1 MGLSDRLS
9 NATKGVRP
17 SDGVSGG
24 GSLIGATV
32 RRRKDAIADSS
43 RRLKVK
49 VHNKLFETIDV
60 AKLETLEPAMVST
73 KVTAAINDILNEDG
87 RLLTDSDRGKLI
99 EELKNELL
107 GLGPLEPLLRDDEI
121 TDILVNGHNQVYVE
135 KRGKLHAT
143 DVVFQDDQHLMLIID
158 RIVSRV
164 GRRVDESSPMV
175 DARLPDGSRINAI
188 IPPLAL
194 DGPALSIRRFGK
206 HRFDIG
212 ALVEK
217 DALTWDL
224 VEFLLAVVRA
234 RLNVIVC
241 GGTGSGKTTML
252 NCLSAFVP
260 ENERIVTIEDSAE
273 LSLQQ
278 PHVVRLETRPS
289 NLEGRGEVTQRD
301 LVKNCLRMR
310 PDRIVVGEVRGAE
323 VFDMLQAMSTG
334 HDGSIATIHANSP
347 RECLGRLEMMMLL
360 SGVSIPQRAMRQQI
374 ASAVNIIVHVSRLSD
389 GSRKVMKISEISGME
404 GEMIMMQDLFEFV
417 RARHHRRRKNQRQFS
432 IDRHSFHLHPTPRNG
447 RLQNRIESHQNGRAM
462 SPGDLLIPVA
472 VAGFVLVALRAV
484 VHAPRQS
491 PSGQSHRHA
500 PHGAPGRNAGSTDI
514 SRTDRPRLSGR
525 EFLSWFYRLNLLQ
538 KLEENLWQAGIY
550 ARIADVLLVILLMF
564 AAGLAVGQAI
574 WGKVLISIGIGAG
587 VAMLPIIYIR
597 VRRQRRIKAFAKQ
610 LPYALDLIKSSLEAG
625 HTLLRGLQ
633 VVVTEFADPI
643 SSEFRSAIEQSR
655 LGLPLARALEEMLK
669 RVPQE
674 DLRLLVVGVARSIRS
689 RQLAA
694 R

>member
-1 MGLSDRLS
+1 MGLTDRLS
-9 NATKGVRP
+9 NATKSARLADTA
-17 SDGVSGG
+17 SAG

-60 AKLETLEPAMVST
+60 SKLETLEPAMVSS

-87 RLLTDSDRGKLI
+87 RLLTDADRNRLV

-121 TDILVNGHNQVYVE
+121 TDILVNGHDQVYVE
-135 KRGKLHAT
+135 KRGKLHVT
-143 DVVFQDDQHLMLIID
+143 DVVFQDDAHLMLIID

-217 DALTWDL
+217 GALTWDL

-260 ENERIVTIEDSAE
+260 EDERIVTIEDSAE

-360 SGVSIPQRAMRQQI
+360 SGASIPQRAMRQQI
-374 ASAVNIIVHVSRLSD
+374 ASALNVIVHVSRLSD
-389 GSRKVMKISEISGME
+389 GSRKVLKISEISGME
-404 GEMIMMQDLFEFV
+404 GDMIMMQDLFEFV
-417 RARHHRRRKNQRQFS
+417 RADTTAEGN
-432 IDRHSFHLHPTPRNG
+432 ING
-447 RLQNRIESHQNGRAM
+447 R
-462 SPGDLLIPVA
+462 
-472 VAGFVLVALRAV
+472 F
-484 VHAPRQS
+484 QS
-491 PSGQSHRHA
+491 TG
-500 PHGAPGRNAGSTDI
+500 
-514 SRTDRPRLSGR
+514 
-525 EFLSWFYRLNLLQ
+525 
-538 KLEENLWQAGIY
+538 
-550 ARIADVLLVILLMF
+550 
-564 AAGLAVGQAI
+564 
-574 WGKVLISIGIGAG
+574 
-587 VAMLPIIYIR
+587 
-597 VRRQRRIKAFAKQ
+597 
-610 LPYALDLIKSSLEAG
+610 
-625 HTLLRGLQ
+625 
-633 VVVTEFADPI
+633 
-643 SSEFRSAIEQSR
+643 
-655 LGLPLARALEEMLK
+655 
-669 RVPQE
+669 
-674 DLRLLVVGVARSIRS
+674 IRS
-689 RQLAA
+689 SYTQRLETAGYKTESKVIKTAA

>member
-121 TDILVNGHNQVYVE
+121 TDILVNGHDQVYVE

-241 GGTGSGKTTML
+241 GGTGSGKNTML

-334 HDGSIATIHANSP
+334 HDGAIATIHANSP

-360 SGVSIPQRAMRQQI
+360 SGVSVPQRAMRQQI

-404 GEMIMMQDLFEFV
+404 GEMIMMQDLFEFKRTGIGPGGEV
-417 RARHHRRRKNQRQFS
+417 LGQFVATGIRSTYSQR
-432 IDRHSFHLHPTPRNG
+432 
-447 RLQNRIESHQNGRAM
+447 
-462 SPGDLLIPVA
+462 
-472 VAGFVLVALRAV
+472 
-484 VHAPRQS
+484 
-491 PSGQSHRHA
+491 
-500 PHGAPGRNAGSTDI
+500 
-514 SRTDRPRLSGR
+514 
-525 EFLSWFYRLNLLQ
+525 
-538 KLEENLWQAGIY
+538 LE
-550 ARIADVLLVILLMF
+550 
-564 AAGLAVGQAI
+564 AAGYKLDA
-574 WGKVLISIGIGAG
+574 KLFRNTTIG
-587 VAMLPIIYIR
+587 
-597 VRRQRRIKAFAKQ
+597 
-610 LPYALDLIKSSLEAG
+610 
-625 HTLLRGLQ
+625 
-633 VVVTEFADPI
+633 
-643 SSEFRSAIEQSR
+643 
-655 LGLPLARALEEMLK
+655 
-669 RVPQE
+669 
-674 DLRLLVVGVARSIRS
+674 
-689 RQLAA
+689 
-694 R
+694 

>member
-1 MGLSDRLS
+1 MGLADRLS
-9 NATKGVRP
+9 NAARP
-17 SDGVSGG
+17 ADNAGA
-24 GSLIGATV
+24 GSLMGATV
-32 RRRKDAIADSS
+32 RKRKDAISDSS

-49 VHNKLFETIDV
+49 IHNKLFETIDV
-60 AKLETLEPAMVST
+60 SKLESLEPAMVSE
-73 KVTAAINDILNEDG
+73 KVTAAINDILNDDDHF
-87 RLLTDSDRGKLI
+87 LTDADRGRLI
-99 EELKNELL
+99 EELKNEVL
-107 GLGPLEPLLRDDEI
+107 GLGPLEPLLRDDDV

-135 KRGKLHAT
+135 KFGKLHAT
-143 DVVFQDDQHLMLIID
+143 EVAFHDDQHLMLIID

-206 HRFDIG
+206 KRYDIG

-217 DALTWDL
+217 ETLTWEW

-260 ENERIVTIEDSAE
+260 EDERIVTIEDSAE

-278 PHVVRLETRPS
+278 PHVVRLETRPA
-289 NLEGRGEVTQRD
+289 NLEGRGEITQRD

-374 ASAVNIIVHVSRLSD
+374 ASAINIIVHVSRMSD
-389 GSRKVMKISEISGME
+389 GSRKVLKIAEISGME
-404 GEMIMMQDLFEFV
+404 GEMIMMQDLFEFT
-417 RARHHRRRKNQRQFS
+417 RSEAS
-432 IDRHSFHLHPTPRNG
+432 
-447 RLQNRIESHQNGRAM
+447 
-462 SPGDLLIPVA
+462 
-472 VAGFVLVALRAV
+472 
-484 VHAPRQS
+484 S
-491 PSGQSHRHA
+491 PSKITGNFQST
-500 PHGAPGRNAGSTDI
+500 G
-514 SRTDRPRLSGR
+514 
-525 EFLSWFYRLNLLQ
+525 
-538 KLEENLWQAGIY
+538 
-550 ARIADVLLVILLMF
+550 
-564 AAGLAVGQAI
+564 
-574 WGKVLISIGIGAG
+574 
-587 VAMLPIIYIR
+587 
-597 VRRQRRIKAFAKQ
+597 
-610 LPYALDLIKSSLEAG
+610 
-625 HTLLRGLQ
+625 
-633 VVVTEFADPI
+633 
-643 SSEFRSAIEQSR
+643 
-655 LGLPLARALEEMLK
+655 
-669 RVPQE
+669 
-674 DLRLLVVGVARSIRS
+674 IRS
-689 RQLAA
+689 CYTQRLETAGYKNESKLLKTAAA